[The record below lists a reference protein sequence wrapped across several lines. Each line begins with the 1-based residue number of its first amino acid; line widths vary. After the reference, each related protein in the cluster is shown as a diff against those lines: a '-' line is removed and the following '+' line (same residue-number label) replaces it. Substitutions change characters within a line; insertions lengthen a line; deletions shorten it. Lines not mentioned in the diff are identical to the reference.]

1 VGPTDRAAPGREDIS
16 MTIMTGRVANWRA
29 SGACLHADPDLFFPI
44 SSAGRALGQIAQAK
58 AICARCPVIRECLE
72 FAYANTP
79 IQGIWG
85 GTTPEERQQARR
97 RD

>member
-1 VGPTDRAAPGREDIS
+1 
-16 MTIMTGRVANWRA
+16 MTITTRRVTNWRA

-44 SSAGRALGQIAQAK
+44 SSAGRALSQIAQAK

-72 FAYANTP
+72 FAYANAP
-79 IQGIWG
+79 ILGIWG
-85 GTTPEERQQARR
+85 GTTPEERQQAWR